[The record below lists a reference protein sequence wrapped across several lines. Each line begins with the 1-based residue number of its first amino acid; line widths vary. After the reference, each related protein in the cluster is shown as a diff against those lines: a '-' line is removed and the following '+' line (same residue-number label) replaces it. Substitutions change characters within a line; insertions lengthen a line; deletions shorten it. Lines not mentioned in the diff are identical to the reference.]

1 MPNASSGVLS
11 SYRNLSTVRRD
22 DVDAVLDADLEANP
36 WRPLV
41 DVLDPSRATP
51 QELAFA
57 SPADFLFYG
66 GAAGGGKTDLLIG
79 LALTSHQRSILF
91 RREAKQLRAVTDR
104 VRQILNTRT
113 GFNAQ
118 QNRWRL
124 PDGRLLDLGGVKDA
138 GDEQAYQGQPHDLI
152 AFDELPQFLE
162 RQFRFLVGWNRTTEP
177 AQRCRVVGAGNPP
190 TNAEGEW
197 VIRFWAPWLDAQHA
211 NPALPGELRWFV
223 SMEDGDVEVEGPET
237 VKHRGEGLTPKSR
250 TFIPSSVEDNPF
262 LTATGYKAMLQA
274 LPEPLRSQMLR
285 GDFSAGRDD
294 DPWQVV
300 PTDWVRL
307 AQDRW
312 HAQRPSGT
320 MHAMGVDVAR
330 GGADDT
336 VLTAR
341 YGDWFAPQIVQ
352 PGKATPN
359 GQAVAALTVAYLR
372 DDATAYVDVIGVG
385 ASAYDHLD
393 GLRLNTVACNAA
405 AASLARD
412 RSGQLGF
419 LNKRAEWWW
428 KMREALDPHY
438 GDNLAL
444 PPDRELLVDLCTPR
458 WKVTARGIQVEA
470 KEEIVKRLGRSP
482 DRGDSAVLALQ
493 PKRQRRQTPEMSY
506 GAEVEP
512 FSWRR
517 Q

>member
-1 MPNASSGVLS
+1 MSNGSRGLLRSYTDLPASQ
-11 SYRNLSTVRRD
+11 RD
-22 DVDAVLDADLEANP
+22 AVDALLAEDLAAYP
-36 WRPLV
+36 WRPLL
-41 DVLDPSRATP
+41 DVADPSRRTP

-79 LALTSHQRSILF
+79 LALLEHQRSILF

-104 VRQILNTRT
+104 VRQILNTRE
-113 GFNAQ
+113 GFNSQ

-162 RQFRFLVGWNRTTEP
+162 RQFRFLVGWNRTTDTD
-177 AQRCRVVGAGNPP
+177 QRCRVVGAGNPP
-190 TNAEGEW
+190 TSAEGEW
-197 VIRFWAPWLDAQHA
+197 VIRFWAPWLDAQHV
-211 NPALPGELRWFV
+211 NPALPGELRWFAAL
-223 SMEDGDVEVEGPET
+223 EDEDIEVAGPEPFDH
-237 VKHRGEGLTPKSR
+237 KGERLQPKSR

-294 DPWQVV
+294 DPWQVI
-300 PTDWVRL
+300 PTAWVRQ
-307 AQDRW
+307 AQERW
-312 HAQRPSGT
+312 QPQKPAGPMQ
-320 MHAMGVDVAR
+320 AMGVDVAR
-330 GGADDT
+330 GGADET

-341 YGDWFAPQIVQ
+341 YGDWIAPQIVQ
-352 PGKATPN
+352 PGAATPN

-393 GLRLNTVACNAA
+393 GLRINTVASNAA
-405 AASLARD
+405 QASLARD

-419 LNKRAEWWW
+419 VNKRAEWWW

-438 GDNLAL
+438 GDDLAL
-444 PPDRELLVDLCTPR
+444 PPDRELLVDRCTPR
-458 WKVTARGIQVEA
+458 WKVSARGIQVEA
-470 KEEIVKRLGRSP
+470 KEDIVKRLGRSP

-493 PKRQRRQTPEMSY
+493 PKRPRRRVADTAYEDEAQFRWR
-506 GAEVEP
+506 GA
-512 FSWRR
+512 
-517 Q
+517 